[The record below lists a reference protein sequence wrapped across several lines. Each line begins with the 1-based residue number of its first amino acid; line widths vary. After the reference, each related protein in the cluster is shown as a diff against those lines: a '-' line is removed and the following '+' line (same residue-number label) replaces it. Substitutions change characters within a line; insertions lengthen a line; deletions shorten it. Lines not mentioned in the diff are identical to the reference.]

1 MNGQVRIE
9 RIGLED
15 HRDVAVFRVHTENRA
30 IADTHIAA
38 GCIGETGNNVEQG
51 RLAATG
57 RPEQHEEF
65 TAFESDVD
73 ALQRLDLS
81 IGLAYILD
89 LESAHR
95 VVSDGPPKNSS
106 ERPM

>member
-1 MNGQVRIE
+1 VNGQVRIE

-15 HRDVAVFRVHTENRA
+15 HGDVAVFRVHAENRA
-30 IADTHIAA
+30 IADPHIAA
-38 GCIGETGNNVEQG
+38 GCLGKTGNNVEQR

-65 TAFESDVD
+65 TAFERDVD

-81 IGLAYILD
+81 IGLADILD
-89 LESAHR
+89 FERAHR
-95 VVSDGPPKNSS
+95 VVSDGAAIAAGKS
-106 ERPM
+106 